1 MHENEVLA
9 DPPLVRRLLAEQMP
23 QWAGLQVAEVPL
35 GGTDNAV
42 YRLGDDLVVRLPRI
56 EWAVEARAKEHH
68 WLPRLAPLLP
78 VAIPVPLALGKPG
91 AGYPWPWSVYRWLD
105 GADPSIH
112 HEIDRD
118 ALVPDLVRFIEAMH
132 RIELPDGPSVWRA
145 GPLEVA
151 GAAIEKALG
160 VLGGTVDQ
168 TAIRSVW
175 QRARAAPQWNGPP
188 RWVHAD
194 LDARNILVA
203 RGRLSAVIDWSGAG
217 VGDPAC
223 DIGVA
228 WKGLSPAARAEF
240 RAALDVDDATWER
253 ARGWT
258 LTQAVNA
265 LSYYTPLTYPILAR
279 EAELWLTSVLED
291 T

>member
-1 MHENEVLA
+1 MHPNEVLA

-23 QWAGLQVAEVPL
+23 QWAGLPVAELPL

-78 VAIPVPLALGKPG
+78 VAIPVPLALGEPG
-91 AGYPWPWSVYRWLD
+91 AGYPWPWSVYRWLE

-112 HEIDRD
+112 REIDRD

-132 RIELPDGPSVWRA
+132 RIDLPNGPRVRRA
-145 GPLEVA
+145 GPLAVA
-151 GAAIEKALG
+151 EREMHKALG
-160 VLGGTVDQ
+160 ILGRQVDRD
-168 TAIRSVW
+168 AILAAW
-175 QRARAAPQWNGPP
+175 QRARAAPRWTGPP

-194 LDARNILVA
+194 LDARNILVEH
-203 RGRLSAVIDWSGAG
+203 GRLSAVIDWSGAG
-217 VGDPAC
+217 IGDPAC
-223 DIGVA
+223 DVGVA
-228 WKGLSPAARAEF
+228 WKGLSPAARVEF
-240 RAALDVDDATWER
+240 RAMLDVDDATWER

-258 LTQAVNA
+258 LTQALNA
-265 LSYYTPLTYPILAR
+265 LSYYTPLTNPVLVR
-279 EAELWLTSVLED
+279 EAELWLAAVLGD
-291 T
+291 S